1 MVILHTKSL
10 RKSRDSNDRVKI
22 LSQALPYIQK
32 FKDKIFVIKYGGSA
46 MTDPKLKL
54 QTIKDFVLL
63 NCVGIKVVIVH
74 GGGPEIN
81 TMSKK
86 LNLPVKFIDGLRV
99 TDAATMEIV
108 EMVLVGKVQKDLV
121 NLINISGGKA
131 IGLCG
136 KDGKLFI
143 AEQIPKMKKYGYIG
157 QVKSI
162 DNSILLALIDNGFIP
177 VVSSVGA
184 DLKGQNYNI
193 NADNVASAISTSIG
207 ASKLILMTDT
217 PGILKEPRRLD
228 SLISK
233 LSISEAKK
241 YIRSGIISGG
251 MIPKTNAAIDALNSG
266 VDAVH
271 IIDGGLKHSILL
283 EVFTDDGI
291 CTMITED

>member
-99 TDAATMEIV
+99 TDKVTMEIV
-108 EMVLVGKVQKDLV
+108 ENVFERINKEICSLIKKIGGKP
-121 NLINISGGKA
+121 ISISGR
-131 IGLCG
+131 
-136 KDGKLFI
+136 DH
-143 AEQIPKMKKYGYIG
+143 
-157 QVKSI
+157 
-162 DNSILLALIDNGFIP
+162 
-177 VVSSVGA
+177 
-184 DLKGQNYNI
+184 
-193 NADNVASAISTSIG
+193 
-207 ASKLILMTDT
+207 KLILVRQND
-217 PGILKEPRRLD
+217 PRLGYVGYIKKVNAENKD
-228 SLISK
+228 IFSFAYMSEK
-233 LSISEAKK
+233 LVVKVFLEYNNFVVFKIKIRFKK
-241 YIRSGIISGG
+241 
-251 MIPKTNAAIDALNSG
+251 K
-266 VDAVH
+266 
-271 IIDGGLKHSILL
+271 
-283 EVFTDDGI
+283 
-291 CTMITED
+291 